1 MTFWQTAGT
10 VGATVFEVEVV
21 FVCVEVNVDVVCLG
35 VFEESELNGVFLV
48 VINTAITIIIII
60 AIIIIGNLL
69 I

>member
-10 VGATVFEVEVV
+10 VDETVFEVEVV